1 LRHILKKIVD
11 GETYK
16 VPPTIED
23 DTILGKIE
31 EKAKAAGFGVKA
43 DILYKAEDN

>member
-1 LRHILKKIVD
+1 MRHILKKIVD